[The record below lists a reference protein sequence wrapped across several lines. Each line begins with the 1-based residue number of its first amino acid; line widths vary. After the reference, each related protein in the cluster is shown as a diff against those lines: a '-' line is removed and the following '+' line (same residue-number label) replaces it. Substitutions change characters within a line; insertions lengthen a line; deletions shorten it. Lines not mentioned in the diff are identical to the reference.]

1 MPYLGNGLTKF
12 TTADDL
18 TVNGDAEVT
27 GTVNPSGDTASGDAA
42 AVGFTSAEGLILTG
56 QGSTNDV
63 TIKNDADADVLEI
76 PTGTTNATD
85 AGNLGVGGTV
95 TGTGTSVFA
104 SLDISGDIDV
114 DGTTNLDAVD
124 IDGAVDINGVFHV
137 SPNTSGKDTFELS
150 TNAVDEGRLRIKN
163 VDTTTVQI
171 RAGGDSYFNGGDVS
185 IGNTS
190 PDARLHVLST
200 SLPQT
205 KIAYDSDRYMNI
217 EHATIYNVSG
227 ASQSNSLKIA
237 SRGYSGGNDII
248 FATGGTD
255 AAGSSEAERM
265 KILSGGNV
273 DISAGHIL
281 LDNGYGINFAAT
293 SDASGMTSEILDDYE
308 EGTWTASVVG
318 SGGGTAQTMS
328 GYYTKVGNKVYVH
341 ASAVSGLNL
350 SSSSGVLVINGLP
363 FTAKSG
369 AYQAFQLIHN
379 NAGTYPSGRTQVE
392 GYVSGN
398 TQIVAITSGSGVG
411 WNDFNIG
418 SNTSA
423 GIIVSGTYE
432 VA

>member
-1 MPYLGNGLTKF
+1 MPYLGNGLSKF

-76 PTGTTNATD
+76 PTGTTNVTV

-95 TGTGTSVFA
+95 TGTGTSIFA

-137 SPNTSGKDTFELS
+137 SPNTADKDTFELS

-185 IGNTS
+185 IGTTS

-205 KIAYDSDRYMNI
+205 KIAYDSTRYMNI

-265 KILSGGNV
+265 RILAGGNI
-273 DISAGHIL
+273 DISAGHIV
-281 LDNGYGINFAAT
+281 LDSGYGILFSST
-293 SDASGMTSEILDDYE
+293 GDASGATSNLFDDYE
-308 EGTWTASVVG
+308 EGTWTPVYQQGTSSATYSTQ
-318 SGGGTAQTMS
+318 SGR
-328 GYYTKVGNKVYVH
+328 YTKIGNRVFFTFQLDGNSVTGNTSHLYI
-341 ASAVSGLNL
+341 G
-350 SSSSGVLVINGLP
+350 GLP
-363 FTAKSG
+363 FTSG
-369 AYQAFQLIHN
+369 SASLGGANITYTGGVSNDIHVTGVVFGN
-379 NAGTYPSGRTQVE
+379 QTNIGVYKYSNGGSVL
-392 GYVSGN
+392 GN
-398 TQIVAITSGSGVG
+398 TMALNGG
-411 WNDFNIG
+411 WVW
-418 SNTSA
+418 A
-423 GIIVSGTYE
+423 GQYTV
-432 VA
+432 

>member
-1 MPYLGNGLTKF
+1 MPYLGNGISKF

-76 PTGTTNATD
+76 PTGTTNVTV

-95 TGTGTSVFA
+95 TGTGTSIFA

-137 SPNTSGKDTFELS
+137 SPNTADKDTFELS

-185 IGNTS
+185 IGTTS

-205 KIAYDSDRYMNI
+205 KIAYDSTRYMNI

-248 FATGGTD
+248 FATGGTE

-265 KILSGGNV
+265 RILAGGNI
-273 DISAGHIL
+273 DISAGHIV
-281 LDNGYGINFAAT
+281 LDSGYGILFSST
-293 SDASGMTSEILDDYE
+293 GDASGATSNLFDDYE
-308 EGTWTASVVG
+308 EGTWTPVYQQGTSSATYSTQ
-318 SGGGTAQTMS
+318 SGR
-328 GYYTKVGNKVYVH
+328 YTKIGNRVFFTFQLDGNSVTGNTSHLYI
-341 ASAVSGLNL
+341 G
-350 SSSSGVLVINGLP
+350 GLP
-363 FTAKSG
+363 FTSG
-369 AYQAFQLIHN
+369 SASLGGANITYTGGVSNDIHVTGVVFGN
-379 NAGTYPSGRTQVE
+379 QTNIGVYKYSNGGSVL
-392 GYVSGN
+392 GN
-398 TQIVAITSGSGVG
+398 TMALNGG
-411 WNDFNIG
+411 WVW
-418 SNTSA
+418 A
-423 GIIVSGTYE
+423 GQYTV
-432 VA
+432 

>member
-1 MPYLGNGLTKF
+1 MPYLGNGISKF

-76 PTGTTNATD
+76 PTGTTNVTV

-95 TGTGTSVFA
+95 TGTGTSIFA

-137 SPNTSGKDTFELS
+137 SPNTADKDTFELS

-171 RAGGDSYFNGGDVS
+171 RAGGASYFNGGDVS
-185 IGNTS
+185 IGTTS

-205 KIAYDSDRYMNI
+205 KIAYDSTRYMNI

-265 KILSGGNV
+265 RILAGGNI
-273 DISAGHIL
+273 DISAGHIV
-281 LDNGYGINFAAT
+281 LDSGYGILFSST
-293 SDASGMTSEILDDYE
+293 GDASGATSNLFDDYE
-308 EGTWTASVVG
+308 EGTWTPVYQQGTSSATYSTQ
-318 SGGGTAQTMS
+318 SGR
-328 GYYTKVGNKVYVH
+328 YTKIGNRVFFTFQLDGNSVTGNTSHLYI
-341 ASAVSGLNL
+341 G
-350 SSSSGVLVINGLP
+350 GLP
-363 FTAKSG
+363 FTSG
-369 AYQAFQLIHN
+369 SASLGGANITYTGGVSNDIHVTGVVFGN
-379 NAGTYPSGRTQVE
+379 QTNIGVYKYSNGGSVL
-392 GYVSGN
+392 GN
-398 TQIVAITSGSGVG
+398 TMALNGG
-411 WNDFNIG
+411 WVW
-418 SNTSA
+418 A
-423 GIIVSGTYE
+423 GQYTV
-432 VA
+432 

>member
-76 PTGTTNATD
+76 PTGTTNVTV

-95 TGTGTSVFA
+95 TGTGTSIFA

-137 SPNTSGKDTFELS
+137 SPNTADKDTFELS

-185 IGNTS
+185 IGTTS

-205 KIAYDSDRYMNI
+205 KIAYDSTRYMNI

-265 KILSGGNV
+265 KILAGGNI
-273 DISAGHIL
+273 DISAGHIV
-281 LDNGYGINFAAT
+281 LDSGYGILFSST
-293 SDASGMTSEILDDYE
+293 GDASGATSNLFDDYE
-308 EGTWTASVVG
+308 EGTWTPVYQQGTSSATYSTQ
-318 SGGGTAQTMS
+318 SGR
-328 GYYTKVGNKVYVH
+328 YTKIGNRVFFTFQLDGNSVTGNTSHLYI
-341 ASAVSGLNL
+341 G
-350 SSSSGVLVINGLP
+350 GLP
-363 FTAKSG
+363 FTSG
-369 AYQAFQLIHN
+369 SASLGGANITYTGGVSNDIHVTGVVFGN
-379 NAGTYPSGRTQVE
+379 QTNIGVYKYSNGGSVL
-392 GYVSGN
+392 GN
-398 TQIVAITSGSGVG
+398 TMALNGG
-411 WNDFNIG
+411 WVW
-418 SNTSA
+418 A
-423 GIIVSGTYE
+423 GQYTV
-432 VA
+432 

>member
-76 PTGTTNATD
+76 PTGTTNVTV

-95 TGTGTSVFA
+95 TGTGTSIFA

-137 SPNTSGKDTFELS
+137 SPNTADKDTFELS

-185 IGNTS
+185 IGTTS

-205 KIAYDSDRYMNI
+205 KIAYDSTRYMNI
-217 EHATIYNVSG
+217 EHATIYNVRG

-265 KILSGGNV
+265 RILAGGNI
-273 DISAGHIL
+273 DISAGHIV
-281 LDNGYGINFAAT
+281 LDSGYGILFSST
-293 SDASGMTSEILDDYE
+293 GDASGATSNLFDDYE
-308 EGTWTASVVG
+308 EGTWTPVYQQGTSSATYSTQ
-318 SGGGTAQTMS
+318 SGR
-328 GYYTKVGNKVYVH
+328 YTKIGNRVFFTFQLDGNSVTGNTSHLYI
-341 ASAVSGLNL
+341 G
-350 SSSSGVLVINGLP
+350 GLP
-363 FTAKSG
+363 FTSG
-369 AYQAFQLIHN
+369 SASLGGANITYTGGVSNDIHVTGVVFGN
-379 NAGTYPSGRTQVE
+379 QTNIGVYKYSNGGSVL
-392 GYVSGN
+392 GN
-398 TQIVAITSGSGVG
+398 TMALNGG
-411 WNDFNIG
+411 WVW
-418 SNTSA
+418 A
-423 GIIVSGTYE
+423 GQYTV
-432 VA
+432 

>member
-76 PTGTTNATD
+76 PTGTTNVTV

-95 TGTGTSVFA
+95 TGTGTSIFA

-137 SPNTSGKDTFELS
+137 SPNTADKDTFELS

-185 IGNTS
+185 IGTTS

-205 KIAYDSDRYMNI
+205 KIAYDSTRYMNI

-265 KILSGGNV
+265 RILAGGNI
-273 DISAGHIL
+273 DISAGHIV
-281 LDNGYGINFAAT
+281 LDSGYGILFSST
-293 SDASGMTSEILDDYE
+293 GDASGATSNLFDDYE
-308 EGTWTASVVG
+308 EGTWTPVYQQGTSSATYSTQ
-318 SGGGTAQTMS
+318 SGR
-328 GYYTKVGNKVYVH
+328 YTKIGNRVFFTFQLDGNSVTGNTSHLYI
-341 ASAVSGLNL
+341 G
-350 SSSSGVLVINGLP
+350 GLP
-363 FTAKSG
+363 FTSG
-369 AYQAFQLIHN
+369 SASLGGANITYTGGVSNDIHVTGVVFGN
-379 NAGTYPSGRTQVE
+379 QTNIGVYKYSNGGSVL
-392 GYVSGN
+392 GN
-398 TQIVAITSGSGVG
+398 TMALNGG
-411 WNDFNIG
+411 WVW
-418 SNTSA
+418 A
-423 GIIVSGTYE
+423 GQYTV
-432 VA
+432 

>member
-76 PTGTTNATD
+76 PTGTTNVTV

-137 SPNTSGKDTFELS
+137 SPNTADKDTFELS

-185 IGNTS
+185 IGTTS

-205 KIAYDSDRYMNI
+205 KIAYDSTRYMNI

-265 KILSGGNV
+265 RILAGGNI
-273 DISAGHIL
+273 DISAGHIV
-281 LDNGYGINFAAT
+281 LDSGYGILFSST
-293 SDASGMTSEILDDYE
+293 GDASGATSNLFDDYE
-308 EGTWTASVVG
+308 EGTWTPVYQQGTSSATYSTQ
-318 SGGGTAQTMS
+318 SGR
-328 GYYTKVGNKVYVH
+328 YTKIGNRVFFTFQLDGNSVTGNTSHLYI
-341 ASAVSGLNL
+341 G
-350 SSSSGVLVINGLP
+350 GLP
-363 FTAKSG
+363 FTSG
-369 AYQAFQLIHN
+369 SASLGGANITYTGGVSNDIHVTGIVFGN
-379 NAGTYPSGRTQVE
+379 QTNIGVYKYSNGGSVL
-392 GYVSGN
+392 GN
-398 TQIVAITSGSGVG
+398 TMALNGG
-411 WNDFNIG
+411 WVW
-418 SNTSA
+418 A
-423 GIIVSGTYE
+423 GQYTV
-432 VA
+432 

>member
-1 MPYLGNGLTKF
+1 MPYLGNGISKF

-76 PTGTTNATD
+76 PTGTTNVTV

-95 TGTGTSVFA
+95 TGTGTSIFA

-137 SPNTSGKDTFELS
+137 SPNTADKDTFELS

-185 IGNTS
+185 IGTTS

-205 KIAYDSDRYMNI
+205 KIAYDSTRYMNI

-265 KILSGGNV
+265 RILAGGNI
-273 DISAGHIL
+273 DISAGHIV
-281 LDNGYGINFAAT
+281 LDSGYGILFSST
-293 SDASGMTSEILDDYE
+293 GDASGATSNLFDDYE
-308 EGTWTASVVG
+308 EGTWTPVYQQGTSSATYSTQ
-318 SGGGTAQTMS
+318 SGR
-328 GYYTKVGNKVYVH
+328 YTKIGNRVFFTFQLDGNSVTGNTSHLYI
-341 ASAVSGLNL
+341 G
-350 SSSSGVLVINGLP
+350 GLP
-363 FTAKSG
+363 FTSG
-369 AYQAFQLIHN
+369 SASLGGANITYTGGVSNDIHVTGVVFGN
-379 NAGTYPSGRTQVE
+379 QTNIGVYKYSNGGSVL
-392 GYVSGN
+392 GN
-398 TQIVAITSGSGVG
+398 TMALNGG
-411 WNDFNIG
+411 WVW
-418 SNTSA
+418 A
-423 GIIVSGTYE
+423 GQYTV
-432 VA
+432 

>member
-1 MPYLGNGLTKF
+1 MPYLGNGLSKF

-63 TIKNDADADVLEI
+63 TIKNDADAAVLEI
-76 PTGTTNATD
+76 PTGTTNVTV

-95 TGTGTSVFA
+95 TGTGTSIFA

-137 SPNTSGKDTFELS
+137 SPNTADKDTFELS

-185 IGNTS
+185 IGTTS

-205 KIAYDSDRYMNI
+205 KIAYDSTRYMNI

-265 KILSGGNV
+265 RILAGGNI
-273 DISAGHIL
+273 DISAGHIV
-281 LDNGYGINFAAT
+281 LDSGYGILFSST
-293 SDASGMTSEILDDYE
+293 GDASGATSNLFDDYE
-308 EGTWTASVVG
+308 EGTWTPVYQQGTSSATYSTQ
-318 SGGGTAQTMS
+318 SGR
-328 GYYTKVGNKVYVH
+328 YTKIGNRVFFTFQLDGNSVTGNTSHLYI
-341 ASAVSGLNL
+341 G
-350 SSSSGVLVINGLP
+350 GLP
-363 FTAKSG
+363 FTSG
-369 AYQAFQLIHN
+369 SASLGGANITYTGGVSNDIHVTGVVFGN
-379 NAGTYPSGRTQVE
+379 QTNIGVYKYSNGGSVL
-392 GYVSGN
+392 GN
-398 TQIVAITSGSGVG
+398 TMALNGG
-411 WNDFNIG
+411 WVW
-418 SNTSA
+418 A
-423 GIIVSGTYE
+423 GQYTV
-432 VA
+432 

>member
-1 MPYLGNGLTKF
+1 MPYLGNGLSKF

-76 PTGTTNATD
+76 PTGTTNVTV

-137 SPNTSGKDTFELS
+137 SPNTADKDTFELS

-185 IGNTS
+185 IGTTS

-205 KIAYDSDRYMNI
+205 KIAYDSTRYMNI

-265 KILSGGNV
+265 RILAGGNI
-273 DISAGHIL
+273 DISAGHIV
-281 LDNGYGINFAAT
+281 LDSGYGILFSST
-293 SDASGMTSEILDDYE
+293 GDASGATSNLFDDYE
-308 EGTWTASVVG
+308 EGTWTPVYQQGTSSATYSTQ
-318 SGGGTAQTMS
+318 SGR
-328 GYYTKVGNKVYVH
+328 YTKIGNRVFFTFQLDGNSVTGNTSHLYI
-341 ASAVSGLNL
+341 G
-350 SSSSGVLVINGLP
+350 GLP
-363 FTAKSG
+363 FTSG
-369 AYQAFQLIHN
+369 SASLGGANITYTGGVSNDIHVTGVVFGN
-379 NAGTYPSGRTQVE
+379 QTNIGVYKYSNGGSVL
-392 GYVSGN
+392 GN
-398 TQIVAITSGSGVG
+398 TMALNGG
-411 WNDFNIG
+411 WVW
-418 SNTSA
+418 A
-423 GIIVSGTYE
+423 GQYTV
-432 VA
+432 

>member
-76 PTGTTNATD
+76 PTGTTNVTV

-95 TGTGTSVFA
+95 TGTGTSIFA

-137 SPNTSGKDTFELS
+137 SPNTADKDTFELS

-185 IGNTS
+185 IGTTS

-205 KIAYDSDRYMNI
+205 KIAYDSTRYMNI

-237 SRGYSGGNDII
+237 SRGYSGGNDIL

-265 KILSGGNV
+265 RILAGGNI
-273 DISAGHIL
+273 DISAGHIV
-281 LDNGYGINFAAT
+281 LDNGYGILFSST
-293 SDASGMTSEILDDYE
+293 GDASGATSNLFDDYE
-308 EGTWTASVVG
+308 EGTWTPVYQQGTSSATYSTQ
-318 SGGGTAQTMS
+318 SGR
-328 GYYTKVGNKVYVH
+328 YTKIGNRVFFTFQLDGNSVTGNTSHLYI
-341 ASAVSGLNL
+341 G
-350 SSSSGVLVINGLP
+350 GLP
-363 FTAKSG
+363 FTSG
-369 AYQAFQLIHN
+369 SASLGGANITYTGGVSNDIHVTGVVFGN
-379 NAGTYPSGRTQVE
+379 QTNIGVYKYSNGGSVL
-392 GYVSGN
+392 GN
-398 TQIVAITSGSGVG
+398 TMALNGG
-411 WNDFNIG
+411 WVW
-418 SNTSA
+418 A
-423 GIIVSGTYE
+423 GQYTV
-432 VA
+432 

>member
-76 PTGTTNATD
+76 PTGTTNVTV

-95 TGTGTSVFA
+95 TGTGTSIFA

-137 SPNTSGKDTFELS
+137 SPNTADKDTFELS

-163 VDTTTVQI
+163 VDTTPVQI

-185 IGNTS
+185 IGTTS

-205 KIAYDSDRYMNI
+205 KIAYDSTRYMNI

-265 KILSGGNV
+265 RILAGGNI
-273 DISAGHIL
+273 DISAGHIV
-281 LDNGYGINFAAT
+281 LDSGYGILFSST
-293 SDASGMTSEILDDYE
+293 GDASGATSNLFDDYE
-308 EGTWTASVVG
+308 EGTWTPVYQQGTSSATYSTQ
-318 SGGGTAQTMS
+318 SGR
-328 GYYTKVGNKVYVH
+328 YTKIGNRVFFTFQLDGNSVTGNTSHLYI
-341 ASAVSGLNL
+341 G
-350 SSSSGVLVINGLP
+350 GLP
-363 FTAKSG
+363 FTSG
-369 AYQAFQLIHN
+369 SASLGGANITYTGGVSNDIHVTGVVFGN
-379 NAGTYPSGRTQVE
+379 QTNIGVYKYSNGGSVL
-392 GYVSGN
+392 GN
-398 TQIVAITSGSGVG
+398 TMALNGG
-411 WNDFNIG
+411 WVW
-418 SNTSA
+418 A
-423 GIIVSGTYE
+423 GQYTV
-432 VA
+432 

>member
-76 PTGTTNATD
+76 PTGTTNVTV

-95 TGTGTSVFA
+95 TGTGTSIFA

-137 SPNTSGKDTFELS
+137 SPNTADKDTFELS

-185 IGNTS
+185 IGTTS

-205 KIAYDSDRYMNI
+205 KIAYDSTRYMNI

-265 KILSGGNV
+265 RILAGGNI
-273 DISAGHIL
+273 DISAGHIV
-281 LDNGYGINFAAT
+281 LDNGYGILFSST
-293 SDASGMTSEILDDYE
+293 GDASGATSNLFDDYE
-308 EGTWTASVVG
+308 EGTWTPVYQQGTSSATYSTQ
-318 SGGGTAQTMS
+318 SGR
-328 GYYTKVGNKVYVH
+328 YTKIGNRVFFTFQLDGNSVTGNTSHLYI
-341 ASAVSGLNL
+341 G
-350 SSSSGVLVINGLP
+350 GLP
-363 FTAKSG
+363 FTSG
-369 AYQAFQLIHN
+369 SASLGGANITYTGGVSNDIHVTGVVFGN
-379 NAGTYPSGRTQVE
+379 QTNIGVYKYSNGGSVL
-392 GYVSGN
+392 GN
-398 TQIVAITSGSGVG
+398 TMALNGG
-411 WNDFNIG
+411 WVW
-418 SNTSA
+418 A
-423 GIIVSGTYE
+423 GQYTV
-432 VA
+432 